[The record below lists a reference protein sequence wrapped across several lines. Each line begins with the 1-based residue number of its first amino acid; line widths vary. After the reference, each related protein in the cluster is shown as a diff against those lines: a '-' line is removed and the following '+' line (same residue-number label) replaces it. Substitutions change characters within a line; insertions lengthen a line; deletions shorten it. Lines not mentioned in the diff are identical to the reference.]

1 MKNRK
6 DTNMRTS
13 QSVLV
18 TLASLLIAASSLA
31 DERKVIIDL
40 RSDSTSRIEARLIGD
55 LKDMRAH
62 YEIEGHELKA
72 VVVISGKAYKFF
84 VEDLD
89 ASPYKDEAGLSVI
102 NSELTPLM
110 RELVNDYDVEFQ
122 MCTVGMRDRGIKK
135 DALYSFVNA
144 EKSQPILM
152 IDHQNDGYAYLPIF

>member
-1 MKNRK
+1 M
-6 DTNMRTS
+6 TMRMLPILAAVATGL
-13 QSVLV
+13 VLA
-18 TLASLLIAASSLA
+18 TGTLA

-55 LKDMRAH
+55 LRDMRAH
-62 YEIEGHELKA
+62 YAAEGHELTA

-89 ASPYKDEAGLSVI
+89 ESPYKNEAGLAEI
-102 NSELTPLM
+102 NQGLVPLM
-110 RELVNDYDVEFQ
+110 QELVSEHDVDFQ
-122 MCTVGMRDRGIKK
+122 MCTVGMRDRGITK
-135 DALYSFVNA
+135 DALYSFVKA